1 MARRKIESSKGET
14 RDKLNGLA
22 KLAESFEG
30 WSPAGK
36 VLTRVVARPTCFVQ
50 IDRATKCG
58 GWPLQRI
65 AIVHGPSGM
74 GKTAFVHGLGLSFL
88 RANDIYAYV
97 DAEMTTPEDWL
108 VKLMAEHA
116 SSPGFVAMRPT
127 SYESTVSAVR
137 DLVEKLAAAK
147 RNKVVAPGTSALIV
161 VDSIRKLIPDRLMA
175 KLAKSE
181 GGIDGMGGRAAM
193 YKAALNAQ
201 WLDELVPLL
210 YHAGA
215 TMIFVARETEN
226 PDSSNSSFE
235 LDYKVSGGKALV
247 FDASLACRVTRAA
260 WIKRGSD
267 ENAEVIGEKHRV
279 RIYKTKVG
287 GKDGKH
293 VDAHFYTSLGQ
304 LVPEGFDHSRALLE
318 LAIEFGLVERAK
330 QKRSEGG
337 KGGGGAW
344 LDWASTGERFN
355 GENQFVKG
363 LADDPRLFAMLD
375 GEVRARIDQ
384 EQGGGV

>member
-50 IDRATKCG
+50 IDRATKCR

-88 RANDIYAYV
+88 CANDIYAYV
-97 DAEMTTPEDWL
+97 DAEFTTPEDWL

-116 SSPGFVAMRPT
+116 ASPGFVAMRPT

-226 PDSSNSSFE
+226 PDSSNS
-235 LDYKVSGGKALV
+235 
-247 FDASLACRVTRAA
+247 
-260 WIKRGSD
+260 
-267 ENAEVIGEKHRV
+267 
-279 RIYKTKVG
+279 
-287 GKDGKH
+287 
-293 VDAHFYTSLGQ
+293 
-304 LVPEGFDHSRALLE
+304 
-318 LAIEFGLVERAK
+318 
-330 QKRSEGG
+330 
-337 KGGGGAW
+337 
-344 LDWASTGERFN
+344 
-355 GENQFVKG
+355 
-363 LADDPRLFAMLD
+363 
-375 GEVRARIDQ
+375 
-384 EQGGGV
+384 